1 MKITQKNNNTVVK
14 IKKDEID
21 KIDFAHCAEPRETL
35 ASFYNRQTVKPDI
48 LSNGGFFAM
57 STGQPVFNFKDENQ
71 IAANDTTHRWGMG
84 IVGDNE
90 LEYGCVDYSPNF
102 RDFISGHPIL
112 LDNGHKCSYD
122 YASEL
127 NYNARRTVLG
137 YDDNY
142 IYLIAVEGSGMHFPV
157 LQDYLL
163 SLGVKYAINLDGGGS
178 TKILKNGK
186 CITSAV
192 YNRAVDNVVAIYLK
206 KSDGSGTTNTATEK
220 IIYRVQCGAFS
231 SKNNAEKLR
240 DQIRALDDTIGAGYK
255 NAYVRQVAGLWKVQI
270 GAYSVKAN
278 AERVKNDLKDKGL
291 NAFVTTD

>member
-142 IYLIAVEGSGMHFPV
+142 IYL
-157 LQDYLL
+157 
-163 SLGVKYAINLDGGGS
+163 
-178 TKILKNGK
+178 
-186 CITSAV
+186 
-192 YNRAVDNVVAIYLK
+192 K
-206 KSDGSGTTNTATEK
+206 KSDSSDTTNTATEK

-278 AERVKNDLKDKGL
+278 AERVKNDLKNKGL

>member
-48 LSNGGFFAM
+48 LSNGGFFNM
-57 STGQPVFNFKDENQ
+57 SNGVPVFNLKDENQ
-71 IAANDTTHRWGMG
+71 ILSTNTSYRWGFG
-84 IVGDNE
+84 ISGENN
-90 LEYGCVDYSPNF
+90 LQYGCIDQHPEW
-102 RDFISGHPIL
+102 RDFISGYPIL
-112 LDNGHKCSYD
+112 LDNGRKCSYD
-122 YASEL
+122 YAKEL

-137 YDDNY
+137 YDDEY
-142 IYLIAVEGSGMHFPV
+142 VYLIAIEGNGMTFPKM
-157 LQDYLL
+157 QDYLL

-178 TKILKNGK
+178 TKVLKDGK
-186 CITSAV
+186 CITNPI

-206 KSDGSGTTNTATEK
+206 KSNNSDMTNTATEK

-231 SKNNAEKLR
+231 SKANADKLR